1 MKFDLVV
8 ADPCWTFS
16 DQLTMDK
23 TPRGA
28 AANYALMS
36 NDDIKNLEVHKIAET
51 NSALALWVPG
61 SLLQAGLD
69 VMVNWGFR
77 HVQTWIWV
85 KTKKCPLGSVKKA
98 VRSKSKKGLVASKD
112 VCEILDKADL
122 NETLA
127 FGMGHLFRQCHEL
140 VLVGVRGK
148 PYKLRKNKSQ
158 RSISL
163 RPATKHSVKPE
174 DLQDRLEK
182 MFPDAKKKL
191 EMFARRERQN
201 WICVGNEMFLTQNE
215 EISKSLE
222 KIQYL
227 SDPQLISKISSL
239 DSNNMPSKRDQEILQ
254 KMWAD
259 LPSKQ

>member
-1 MKFDLVV
+1 MKFDIIV
-8 ADPCWTFS
+8 ADPPWAFS
-16 DQLTMDK
+16 DKLSMDK

-36 NDDIKNLEVHKIAET
+36 NDDIKNLEVNKIAET
-51 NSALALWVPG
+51 NSVLALWVPG
-61 SLLQAGLD
+61 SLLQVGLD

-85 KTKKCPLGSVKKA
+85 KTKKCPLDNVKKA
-98 VRSKSKKGLVASKD
+98 VRAKSQKGSVTSKD
-112 VCEILDKADL
+112 VCDILDKADL

-127 FGMGHLFRQCHEL
+127 FGMGRLFRQCHEL

-148 PYKLRKNKSQ
+148 PYKSLKNKSQ

-163 RPATKHSVKPE
+163 HPATEHSVKPE

-182 MFPDAKKKL
+182 MFPDAKNKL

-201 WICVGNEMFLTQNE
+201 WTCVG
-215 EISKSLE
+215 LE
-222 KIQYL
+222 C
-227 SDPQLISKISSL
+227 PSSL
-239 DSNNMPSKRDQEILQ
+239 NEDMRDSISRLGKI
-254 KMWAD
+254 
-259 LPSKQ
+259 